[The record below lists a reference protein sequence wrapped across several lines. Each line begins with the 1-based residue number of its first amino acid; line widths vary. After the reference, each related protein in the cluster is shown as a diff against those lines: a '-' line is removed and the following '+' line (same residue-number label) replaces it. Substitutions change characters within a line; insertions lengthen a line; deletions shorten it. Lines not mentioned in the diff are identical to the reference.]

1 MALSGEGRDA
11 SFCVIGAPVAKRR
24 RILLALAGMGAVA
37 VAAAAVPA
45 WGVAM
50 SWAHDADVLM
60 DAHLAHEVAHP
71 GWSFPG
77 KIVSRPVPDD
87 LPVGKLIA
95 EAKARDYVEDCKDTG
110 PGEFC
115 TKTGVVVPRTGNTL
129 EPIELGWLVGPDGEI
144 RFHLRLDQA
153 PKHLTDAIMA
163 AEDSDFREHRGVNF
177 TAMLRAVWA
186 NAKEGGYAQGAST
199 LTMQVVRNLSQD
211 KEKTISRKLREIVS
225 ALAIDKHLGKDG
237 VLGVYLD
244 MPYLGQRGSYAICG
258 FEAAA
263 WHYYGKHASQ
273 LTLGESATLAAILP
287 APGRFG
293 PDRDPAVAKERR
305 DRVLAAMHE
314 KFGYDV
320 TEALA
325 EPVTVVAP
333 LPIPERYP
341 VWLSAT
347 RAWLEAHLDPAV
359 VYGAGL
365 TVEVGLDAHIQAQAD
380 DMFPKRLPF
389 YQRLVGDKGQ
399 TGSLQAAGVMV
410 DEHTG
415 LVLGLYGGTDT
426 TATSFNRATQARRQ
440 PGSSFKPLVYALAFE
455 QRNPDGTPKFT
466 AATTEPNSPR
476 EFQTAHGVWRPRNV
490 SGEATTTASLAY
502 GLTFSQN
509 IATAS
514 LLEQLGGPKPLIAF
528 AQKLGFDTSAF
539 PEEMGLA
546 LGQGE
551 VTPIEMAQFASI
563 VGNGGHK
570 ISATPVWRVV
580 DAAGVERI
588 APPTMGEAVI
598 SPEADALTRGL
609 MRLVVEI
616 GTGGAA
622 RWGGLEPGYL
632 GPLVGKTGTTDS
644 ERDLWFIGATPKYAA
659 ALWIGYDQPTP
670 LGFSASDFAAP
681 MWGWWMHRATQFDGP
696 PPEWEETVKIEQRG
710 ICGITGKVTNATCRG
725 LRVPFLVGTAPRAGC
740 TVEHPPPPP
749 DEAELLAQGA
759 SKLEDGTWVGPDGL
773 PLAVQPRGHQSIWKR
788 LAAEQAASATAAAA
802 GMGVVP
808 NNPAPAPEL
817 PGPDPAP

>member
-1 MALSGEGRDA
+1 MLGVLG
-11 SFCVIGAPVAKRR
+11 V
-24 RILLALAGMGAVA
+24 GAVLC
-37 VAAAAVPA
+37 AAAAVPA
-45 WGVAM
+45 WTVAM
-50 SWAHDADVLM
+50 GWARDADALI

-77 KIVSRPVPDD
+77 RVVSRAVPDD
-87 LPVGKLIA
+87 LPVGKLLA
-95 EAKARDYVEDCKDTG
+95 EARARGYAEDCKDTG
-110 PGEFC
+110 PAEFC
-115 TKTGVVVPRTGNTL
+115 AKTGVVVPRTGNTL
-129 EPIELGWLVGPDGEI
+129 EPIELGWLIGPDGEI
-144 RFHLRLDQA
+144 RFHLPLDQA
-153 PKHLTDAIMA
+153 PKHLTDAILA
-163 AEDSDFREHRGVNF
+163 AEDADFRVHHGVNF
-177 TAMLRAVWA
+177 TAMLRALYA

-211 KEKTISRKLREIVS
+211 KEKTIQRKLREIVS
-225 ALAIDKHLGKDG
+225 ALAIDDHLGKDG

-244 MPYLGQRGSYAICG
+244 MPYLGQRGSFAICG

-263 WHYYGKHASQ
+263 WHYYGKRAAD
-273 LTLGESATLAAILP
+273 LTLAESATLAAILP

-293 PDRDPAVAKERR
+293 PDRAPEVAKERR

-325 EPVTVVAP
+325 EPISVAAP

-341 VWLSAT
+341 VWMSAT
-347 RAWLEAHLDPAV
+347 RTWLESHLDPMV

-380 DMFPKRLPF
+380 EMFPKRLPF
-389 YQRLVGDKGQ
+389 YQRLVGNKGQ
-399 TGSLQAAGVMV
+399 EGSLQAAAVMV
-410 DEHTG
+410 EERTG
-415 LVLGLYGGTDT
+415 LVVGLYGGTDS
-426 TATSFNRATQARRQ
+426 TATGFNRVTQARRQ
-440 PGSSFKPLVYALAFE
+440 PGSAFKPMVYALAFE
-455 QRNPDGTPKFT
+455 QRNPDGTLKYT
-466 AATTEPNSPR
+466 AASVEPNSTR
-476 EFQTAHGVWRPRNV
+476 EFHTDHGLWKPRNV
-490 SGEATTTASLAY
+490 GGEGTTTASLAY

-514 LLEQLGGPKPLIAF
+514 LLEDVGGPKPLIAF

-546 LGQGE
+546 LGQAE
-551 VTPIEMAQFASI
+551 VTPMEMAQFVSML
-563 VGNGGHK
+563 GNGGHK
-570 ISATPVWRVV
+570 VSATPVWRVV

-588 APPTMGEAVI
+588 APPQQGEVVI

-632 GPLVGKTGTTDS
+632 GPLIGKTGTTDS

-659 ALWIGYDQPTP
+659 ALWLGFDQPTP

-696 PPEWEETVKIEQRG
+696 PPEFEETVKLEQRG
-710 ICGITGKVTNATCRG
+710 ICGISGKVPNPTCRG
-725 LRVPFLVGTAPRAGC
+725 IRAPFLPGTAPRAGC
-740 TVEHPPPPP
+740 GIDHPPPPP
-749 DEAELLAQGA
+749 DEAELIAQGA
-759 SKLEDGTWVGPDGL
+759 TKLEDGTWVGIDGL
-773 PLAVQPRGHQSIWKR
+773 PLAVQPRGHQSVWKK
-788 LAAEQAASATAAAA
+788 LAAEQAASAAAAAA

-808 NNPAPAPEL
+808 A
-817 PGPDPAP
+817 DPAPKPGPPPIPAP